1 MDMTYSEFLLLAGK
15 HKMVPVYK
23 QILAD
28 LLTPIS
34 AYLRLSQNSKYSF
47 LFESVEKGT
56 RFSRYSYIGRNPQKI
71 INFADNKTTITENNL
86 NYESPNSYLDNLRTL
101 VSSYS
106 SCQISGFPGFTG
118 GVVGYLG
125 YECIRLNEDIPIY
138 DTDEL
143 GVPDS
148 VFMVYEDI
156 IVFDHLKN
164 RIIVF
169 SNVNT
174 ETDDLPKAYAKAN
187 QRIDE
192 LGDDLH
198 TDIDYQSP
206 VKLKRSKIKFETTLE
221 EFTDVVKQAKDHIK
235 SGDIFQVVLS
245 QRFQRKT
252 NAKPV
257 DIYRALRSINPSPY
271 LFYIKIDD
279 WAIIGASPELLVK
292 VEDNTIIL
300 RPIAGTRHRGNSEQ
314 EDHLL
319 ENELLADKKE
329 CAEHLMLVDLG
340 RNDVGKVSKFGT
352 VKVHEF
358 MQVEKYSHVMHII
371 SEIHGKKRQD
381 VDLIDALLSGFPA
394 GTLTGAPKIRAMEI
408 IHNLEKA
415 KRNIYGGAVGFVDFC
430 GNMNTCIAI
439 RTMVVKDGI
448 AYFQAGAGI
457 VYDSDPEKEYH
468 ECINKAKAINAAI
481 DFAENGLVT

>member
-1 MDMTYSEFLLLAGK
+1 MDMTYPEFLSLVGK

-34 AYLRLSQNSKYSF
+34 AYLRLSQNSKYAF
-47 LFESVEKGT
+47 LFESVEKGS
-56 RFSRYSYIGRNPQKI
+56 RFSRYSYIGRNPQTI
-71 INFADNKTTITENNL
+71 INFTNNKTTITENSLQHESKNL
-86 NYESPNSYLDNLRTL
+86 YLDELREL
-101 VSSYS
+101 IGSYS
-106 SCQISGFPGFTG
+106 SCQISEFPGFTG
-118 GVVGYLG
+118 GVVGYMG

-138 DTDEL
+138 ENDEL
-143 GVPDS
+143 NVPDS
-148 VFMVYEDI
+148 VFMVYKDI

-174 ETDDLPKAYAKAN
+174 ETDDLQKAYSLAN

-206 VKLKRSKIKFETTLE
+206 AKQKRSKIKYETTLE

-252 NAKPV
+252 NADPV
-257 DIYRALRSINPSPY
+257 NIYRALRSINPSPY
-271 LFYIKIDD
+271 LFFIKIDD

-292 VEDNTIIL
+292 VEEDTIIL

-314 EDHLL
+314 EDSLL
-319 ENELLADKKE
+319 EKELLADKKE

-340 RNDVGKVSKFGT
+340 RNDVGKVSEFGT

-371 SEIHGKKRQD
+371 YEIHGKKRYD
-381 VDLIDALLSGFPA
+381 VDLIDALFSGFPA

-408 IHNLEKA
+408 IHNLEKS